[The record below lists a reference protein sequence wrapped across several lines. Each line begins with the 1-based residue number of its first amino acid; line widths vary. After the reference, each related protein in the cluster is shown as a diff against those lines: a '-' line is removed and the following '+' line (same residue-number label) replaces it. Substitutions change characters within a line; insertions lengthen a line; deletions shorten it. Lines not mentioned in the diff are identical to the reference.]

1 MATPQTGKAGQY
13 GYTAGA
19 PNLNASVALNLLGDE
34 FYRPLDIENNELG
47 WGTNSRYLGSITTGA
62 GLYGIQG
69 KKSEISKILDIGQ
82 TFKQDL
88 AAGRIQSFVD
98 PETGAVSYREFVD
111 SPDGG
116 GFTRDITDRFN
127 TGGEQNYNAQ
137 DNFAKWRDTTEKL
150 QTAAST
156 LGIDTRNMT
165 DRQILDAVNAA
176 DKRVAVTGRTQ
187 FWDKNQAGIGGE
199 EGPQHATVVYS
210 QQGELLRPVAPPQTF
225 NFQDP
230 KTSGNVFTQLVREGL
245 MIPPFM
251 AALGA
256 YAFGPGGLLSPA
268 EAGGTGLLPGAGGV
282 TGLTPGAAGVTG
294 LTPSAGFVLA
304 PEIGAA
310 VGATP
315 SFSLLDTTQFPNL
328 PPDMGGGTGI
338 TPNAAGQGL
347 QLPTSPNLSSMGGG
361 QGLTIPV
368 EGGTISAMGLTPA
381 GATPALGSPSS
392 FINNPNVIG
401 QPVIQQGTPS
411 SFISPSEAVRALN
424 TVRQLTG
431 GGQQQPASQDM
442 AQGGM
447 QQPVGVD
454 YSGLLSLLAAQARTT
469 GLLGTQYQ
477 PAPVNLASL
486 LG

>member
-1 MATPQTGKAGQY
+1 MAQTGKAGQY
-13 GYTAGA
+13 GYTSGA
-19 PNLNASVALNLLGDE
+19 PNLNASVAQSLLGGE

-69 KKSEISKILDIGQ
+69 KKDEISNLLDIGQ

-88 AAGRIQSFVD
+88 ASGRIQSFVD
-98 PETGAVSYREFVD
+98 PETGGVNYREFVA

-116 GFTRDITDRFN
+116 GYTRDITDRFN

-137 DNFAKWRDTTEKL
+137 DNFIKWQDTTQKL
-150 QTAAST
+150 QTAASA

-165 DRQILDAVNAA
+165 DRQLLDAVNAA

-187 FWDKNQAGIGGE
+187 FWDKTQAGIGGE

-245 MIPPFM
+245 MVPPFM

-268 EAGGTGLLPGAGGV
+268 EAGGTGLLPSAGGV
-282 TGLTPGAAGVTG
+282 TGITPGAAGVTG
-294 LTPSAGFVLA
+294 VTAPAGFVLA

-347 QLPTSPNLSSMGGG
+347 QLPTSPNISSMGGG
-361 QGLTIPV
+361 QGLTVPV
-368 EGGTISAMGLTPA
+368 DGGTISAMGLTPA
-381 GATPALGSPSS
+381 GATPALGNPSS

-401 QPVIQQGTPS
+401 QPVIQQGTPTLN
-411 SFISPSEAVRALN
+411 ISPSDVLRASNLAS
-424 TVRQLTG
+424 QLAAG
-431 GGQQQPASQDM
+431 PQQPSAQDG

-447 QQPVGVD
+447 QQPLGVD
-454 YSGLLSLLAAQARTT
+454 YSGILSLLASRARTT

-477 PAPVNLASL
+477 PTTVNLGSL